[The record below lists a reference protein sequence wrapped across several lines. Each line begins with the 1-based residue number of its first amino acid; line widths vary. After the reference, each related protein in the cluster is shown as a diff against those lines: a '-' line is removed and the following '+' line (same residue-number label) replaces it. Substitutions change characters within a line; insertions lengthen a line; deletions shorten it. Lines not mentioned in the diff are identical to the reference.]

1 MKGAFHIMCGFQPID
16 YMSPKPSVW
25 TETVRQQALQQLAD
39 GLRAM
44 GCAPGAEAQQQMVDY
59 LMLMSRWNR
68 AYNLTAIRQ
77 PQAMVE
83 RHLLD
88 SLSIA
93 GFIRAATVIDAGTGA
108 GLPGIPLAIADRSR
122 RFVLLD
128 SNGKKIRF
136 VRTVV
141 RQLDLTHV
149 QPIQARLEDFSS
161 AGADV
166 DIVCRALAPLA
177 QLIEWSADK
186 LVQGARLLAMK
197 AELSDSELSAV
208 PDDYN
213 VRIEPI
219 TQSRNFDPP
228 GPERCL
234 VVITQS
240 QTGER
245 KLT

>member
-1 MKGAFHIMCGFQPID
+1 MPI
-16 YMSPKPSVW
+16 KPSLW
-25 TETVRQQALQQLAD
+25 TDAVQQQASQRLAHGLQAMELTLDSIARQQML
-39 GLRAM
+39 
-44 GCAPGAEAQQQMVDY
+44 DY

-68 AYNLTAIRQ
+68 AYNLTAVNQ
-77 PQAMVE
+77 PLAMVE

-93 GFIRAATVIDAGTGA
+93 GFIEAANVIDAGTGA

-122 RFVLLD
+122 HFVLLD

-136 VRTVV
+136 VREVV
-141 RQLDLTHV
+141 RQLGLTQV
-149 QPIQARLEDFSS
+149 QSVQARLETFES
-161 AGADV
+161 AMADI

-186 LVQGARLLAMK
+186 LAEGARLLAMK
-197 AELSDSELSAV
+197 AELNDSELSAV

-213 VRIEPI
+213 VRIEAT
-219 TQSRNFDPP
+219 TQHSDFGPP

-234 VVITQS
+234 VIIT
-240 QTGER
+240 
-245 KLT
+245 KL